1 MADAV
6 GLVASILQLVDT
18 IAKAR
23 SYLKDFRNASKD
35 QLSLL
40 LELQS
45 LESLVREVDERIKK
59 ATLGTDLRSSRNH
72 WFSWRG

>member
-23 SYLKDFRNASKD
+23 SYLTSGKN
-35 QLSLL
+35 LL
-40 LELQS
+40 
-45 LESLVREVDERIKK
+45 
-59 ATLGTDLRSSRNH
+59 H
-72 WFSWRG
+72 